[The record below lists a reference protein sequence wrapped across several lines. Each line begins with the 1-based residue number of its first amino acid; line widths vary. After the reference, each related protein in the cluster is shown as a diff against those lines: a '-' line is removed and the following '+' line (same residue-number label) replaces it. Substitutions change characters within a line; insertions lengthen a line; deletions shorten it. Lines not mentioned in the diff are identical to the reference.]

1 MTARRVTVLG
11 ATGSVGQST
20 LDLVRRAPDRFK
32 VVGLT
37 ANRSVEAL
45 ARDARA
51 FGAEVAAVADPNCYA
66 DLKDALSG
74 TDCEAA
80 AGPDAVAEVAG
91 RPADYVMA
99 AIVGAVGL
107 PPTLAAIRAGSLV
120 AFANKECL
128 VSAGVLMTREVAA
141 SGATLL
147 PVDSEHNA
155 IFQSLEAHN
164 RDSVTRLILTA
175 SGGPFRDWTAEAM
188 AAATPE
194 QAVAHPNWD
203 MGAKI
208 SVDSAT
214 MMNKG
219 LELIEARHLFD
230 MPESRIE
237 IVVHPQSVIH
247 SMVEYADGS
256 VLAQLGTPD
265 MRTPIAHTLAWPNR
279 MAGPSERLDF
289 TTLSQLD
296 FEPPD
301 PDRFPALRLARNAL
315 KTGAYAPPVLNAANE
330 VAVAAFLAGRIGF
343 GGIVATVERVLE
355 KVAPRDIVSLDDV
368 FAVDAESRIVAEEV
382 ASAGA
387 SAL

>member
-265 MRTPIAHTLAWPNR
+265 MRTPIAHTLAWPSR

-289 TTLSQLD
+289 TTLSRLD

-355 KVAPRDIVSLDDV
+355 KVAPRDIVSLEDV
-368 FAVDAESRIVAEEV
+368 FALDAESRIVAEEV